1 MLIGYDAK
9 RAFRNNTGLGNY
21 SRGVIGGVMS
31 YELRVK
37 SEAGTVVLYTPSV
50 KGRYEHFF
58 ENMPLRVVEPKGVW
72 KVMKSVWRSVGVS
85 RAVKKDGVELF
96 HGLSHE
102 LPYGLPKGVK
112 KVVTMHDLIVYRFPE
127 FFKPADRVIHR
138 LKMRHACRVADVVVA
153 ISEQTKR
160 DLMEFLGVKEEK
172 IRVVYQ
178 SCDSAFWGV
187 KGSEEGVYPEGD
199 LSTAEIKQMTAKK
212 GSERTNVEVREKYGL
227 PDRYVLCVGTLEE
240 RKNQMRVI
248 EAMEK
253 LWGVKGSEK
262 GVKGSE
268 RTIDEVK
275 SGPLEE
281 VGLVLV
287 GRPRGEYGERVKNEE
302 LRVKNLRIL
311 TGADFADFPSL
322 YRGAVASVYLS
333 RFEGFGIPVLE
344 SLCCDCPVVTS
355 DVSSMPEAGGEA
367 ALYAA
372 PEDVDTVAAHLLRL
386 CTDETFR
393 QERIEKGRIQRMRFA
408 PERVTQD
415 MLAVYRNLLDD

>member
-58 ENMPLRVVEPKGVW
+58 ENMPLRVVEPKGMW
-72 KVMKSVWRSVGVS
+72 KAMRSVWRSVGVS
-85 RAVKKDGVELF
+85 RAVKRDGVELF

-127 FFKPADRVIHR
+127 FFKPADSVIHR

-153 ISEQTKR
+153 ISEQTKC
-160 DLMEFLGVKEEK
+160 DLMEFLEVPEEK

-178 SCDSAFWGV
+178 SCDDIFWGV
-187 KGSEEGVYPEGD
+187 QGAQGVQD
-199 LSTAEIKQMTAKK
+199 D
-212 GSERTNVEVREKYGL
+212 RDVRKKYGL

-240 RKNQMRVI
+240 RKNQLRVI
-248 EAMEK
+248 EAMK
-253 LWGVKGSEK
+253 RLPQDVA
-262 GVKGSE
+262 
-268 RTIDEVK
+268 
-275 SGPLEE
+275 
-281 VGLVLV
+281 LVLV
-287 GRPRGEYGERVKNEE
+287 GRPRGDYGQRVLACTNERV
-302 LRVKNLRIL
+302 RVLS
-311 TGADFADFPSL
+311 GASFTDFPSL

-344 SLCCDCPVVTS
+344 SMCCDCPVVTS

-386 CTDETFR
+386 CTDEAFR
-393 QERIEKGRIQRMRFA
+393 QERIEKGRLQRRKFA
-408 PERVTQD
+408 PEKVSAD
-415 MLAVYRNLLDD
+415 MMEVYKSLL